1 MVISEF
7 TSVNKAVKTVLREQ
21 MHPRSLQL
29 LFHLVDGV
37 EQKAKDSGNVG
48 AELLLSSKH
57 EVLMFIGKT
66 FPSDPQILDMNL

>member
-21 MHPRSLQL
+21 MYPQSFLL
-29 LFHLVDGV
+29 LFHLVNGV

-48 AELLLSSKH
+48 AELLLPSKH
-57 EVLMFIGKT
+57 EVLMFIGKA
-66 FPSDPQILDMNL
+66 FPSDPQILALNL